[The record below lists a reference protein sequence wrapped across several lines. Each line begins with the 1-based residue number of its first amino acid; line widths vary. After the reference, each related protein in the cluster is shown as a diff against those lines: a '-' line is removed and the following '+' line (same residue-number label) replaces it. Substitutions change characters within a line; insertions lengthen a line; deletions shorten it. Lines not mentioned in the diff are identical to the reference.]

1 MHANNKP
8 AWYNINVTNQRSKMT
23 QSQFNKILK
32 EVRLVKEDGPM
43 DDEAAFDTA
52 AWFLMDNPGL
62 KEYIQ
67 TVIGA
72 YDAQG
77 WLADEI

>member
-1 MHANNKP
+1 M
-8 AWYNINVTNQRSKMT
+8 SK
-23 QSQFNKILK
+23 SQFTKIMK
-32 EVRLVKEDGPM
+32 EVKQISEDGPM

-52 AWFLMDNPGL
+52 AWILMDNPGL

-67 TVIGA
+67 SVIGA
-72 YDAQG
+72 WDAQG

>member
-1 MHANNKP
+1 
-8 AWYNINVTNQRSKMT
+8 MT

-32 EVRLVKEDGPM
+32 EVRRIREDGPF
-43 DDEAAFDTA
+43 DDEAAYDMADFI
-52 AWFLMDNPGL
+52 LMDNPGL

-72 YDAQG
+72 YDAIG

>member
-1 MHANNKP
+1 
-8 AWYNINVTNQRSKMT
+8 MT
-23 QSQFNKILK
+23 KSQFNKIIK
-32 EVRLVKEDGPM
+32 EVHSIKEDGPM

-52 AWFLMDNPGL
+52 AFILMDNPGL

-72 YDAQG
+72 WDAQG

>member
-1 MHANNKP
+1 
-8 AWYNINVTNQRSKMT
+8 MT
-23 QSQFNKILK
+23 KSQFNKVMKKVHSI
-32 EVRLVKEDGPM
+32 KEDGPM

-52 AWFLMDNPGL
+52 EFILMDNPGL

-67 TVIGA
+67 NTLHVR
-72 YDAQG
+72 DVQG

>member
-1 MHANNKP
+1 M
-8 AWYNINVTNQRSKMT
+8 SK
-23 QSQFNKILK
+23 SQFTKIMK
-32 EVRLVKEDGPM
+32 EVKQISEDGPM

-52 AWFLMDNPGL
+52 AWILMDNPGL

-67 TVIGA
+67 SVVGA
-72 YDAQG
+72 WDAQG

>member
-1 MHANNKP
+1 
-8 AWYNINVTNQRSKMT
+8 MT
-23 QSQFNKILK
+23 KSQFNKIMK
-32 EVRLVKEDGPM
+32 EVRNIKEDGPM
-43 DDEAAFDTA
+43 DDEAAYDTA
-52 AWFLMDNPGL
+52 DFILMDNPGL

-72 YDAQG
+72 FDYCG

>member
-1 MHANNKP
+1 
-8 AWYNINVTNQRSKMT
+8 MT
-23 QSQFNKILK
+23 KSQFNKIMK
-32 EVRLVKEDGPM
+32 EVRSIKEDGPM
-43 DDEAAFDTA
+43 GDEAAYDTA
-52 AWFLMDNPGL
+52 EFILMDNPGL

>member
-1 MHANNKP
+1 
-8 AWYNINVTNQRSKMT
+8 MT
-23 QSQFNKILK
+23 QSQFNDIMKKVGTI
-32 EVRLVKEDGPM
+32 KEDGPM
-43 DDEAAFDTA
+43 DDEAAYDTA
-52 AWFLMDNPGL
+52 EFILMDNPGL

-67 TVIGA
+67 KVIGA